1 MKSLKSLHSHSP
13 VVFCLSILLGLLAT
27 SSLVLQISE
36 MSPASA
42 QAPACDPTKKPP
54 VRTPDPTRPVFRQN
68 DIVYVMINSNIT
80 SQTQKDQIARGL
92 TSWQNVDT
100 QSGGSGVTFVVGPPP
115 ANGPFPGDNLPTVIY
130 FQNGNLGREPYA
142 STVYGGTHADGSLAT
157 ATITFNTSARSAELA
172 SDPNDGPF
180 YDSSKPGYDT
190 IFQKETEH
198 EIGHPMG
205 LGDANG
211 TNHETVMNRSSFDCP
226 NDSCGMKPTEVSPCD
241 KEAAAQVSRPPDPGD
256 GGSGTG
262 GGGGGGGGSGDC
274 PCGDCVYGCGGSGGD
289 GGDGT
294 NCDLVDVGGQC
305 YGSVDSCDYYDVLN
319 GHEDGYCDPPQSTYI
334 CW

>member
-1 MKSLKSLHSHSP
+1 MKRLKSLYSFSP
-13 VVFCLSILLGLLAT
+13 VVFCLSIILGLLAT
-27 SSLVLQISE
+27 TSLVLGISE
-36 MSPASA
+36 LSPTRA

-54 VRTPDPTRPVFRQN
+54 VRTPDPSRPFFRQN

-80 SQTQKDQIARGL
+80 SQAQKDQIGRGL
-92 TSWQNVDT
+92 TSWGNVDT
-100 QSGGSGVTFVVGPPP
+100 QPGGSGVTFVIGPPP

-130 FQNGNLGREPYA
+130 FENGNLGRIPYA

-157 ATITFNTSARSAELA
+157 ATITFNTSARTAELA
-172 SDPNDGPF
+172 SDPTDGPF

-190 IFQKETEH
+190 VFQKETEH

-205 LGDANG
+205 LGDATG
-211 TNHETVMNRSSFDCP
+211 TNQETVMNRSAFDCP
-226 NDSCGMKPTEVSPCD
+226 NDACGIKPTEVSPCD
-241 KEAAAQVSRPPDPGD
+241 KAAASEVSRPPDPGNGP
-256 GGSGTG
+256 GGAG
-262 GGGGGGGGSGDC
+262 GGGGGGGGTGDC
-274 PCGDCVYGCGGSGGD
+274 PCGDCAYGCGGSG

-305 YGSVDSCDYYDVLN
+305 YAGVTSYDYYGVEN
-319 GHEDGYCDPPQSTYI
+319 GHEDGYCDPPQSTYV